1 MSVRRLLPHYAM
13 VLPFGVLFAA
23 FFLYPIVSGLFYS
36 FHEWNAATEARFVG
50 WANYEAVLNSRDFY
64 ALDERTC

>member
-50 WANYEAVLNSRDFY
+50 LGN
-64 ALDERTC
+64 